1 MPGEPEPSAREGA
14 KDSPRSDPTS
24 TLRDGPVTDNDR
36 VSAPPASSVNVSAP
50 TLQGDSDPGRPVLIR
65 TPLPPGPLDAAV
77 GQLSTT
83 TSTGVNPSSDPGR
96 ISTTLRSGGGRTL
109 VGQTLGRY
117 EILEE
122 LGHGGM
128 ATVYRARDPR
138 LERDVALKVIH
149 RHLRDNAEIAQR
161 FRHEARAVAKLKHP
175 SIVEIYD
182 VPDENDEDERFLVAE
197 LVEGPSLR
205 KYLSELRKELGE
217 EHSGLFPPE
226 LAGALILQVLGALE
240 RAHAEGIVHRDVK
253 PENILI
259 AHVSGPKSDRS
270 SQPDRPSPTSLRVP
284 AVAKLTDFGIA
295 KILDA
300 QGMTSTGQILGSP
313 AHMAPEQI
321 EAGDISP
328 KVDVF
333 ATGVLFYELMTGSL
347 PFDGKNPAQVIR
359 RVLEGQFTPADRVV
373 PKVGGRWNA
382 IVAQMLAREPERRP
396 ASAQACEDMIRK
408 ELDAMGVTDPDR
420 ELLDFMRDPKA
431 IADGWG
437 ARLKPRL
444 VERAVAARDAGD
456 VMGSAH
462 DLNRALAYDPNDP
475 KLMKAVTSMR
485 TRERRLRGLRRLIP
499 LLLAAIV
506 VSIGTFGVVRWSRT
520 HVTTKPSNS
529 ATITAVPVPTSASA
543 KPSASTTASAS
554 TKPSASTP
562 PTATTAVVSPP
573 TASTAP
579 PSEKTRSVQLIFP
592 GVAVASFT
600 IDGVE
605 YKDMLK
611 DSRQEMTIGTHKLTA
626 SGQANCCES
635 YSAEIKVEPGEGV
648 LSSVHK
654 LKFIAASIS
663 SDIEGATITAKT
675 EDGKLLGSG
684 KSPLYIPMNDSQ
696 IANVTITAEADGK
709 AVSKNVTLRPGN
721 PLSVP

>member
-1 MPGEPEPSAREGA
+1 MSSEPESA
-14 KDSPRSDPTS
+14 
-24 TLRDGPVTDNDR
+24 
-36 VSAPPASSVNVSAP
+36 VNASAP
-50 TLQGDSDPGRPVLIR
+50 TLQGDSAPGKPVLIR

-77 GQLSTT
+77 GALSSTT
-83 TSTGVNPSSDPGR
+83 TPTGSTAR

-117 EILEE
+117 EILDE

-149 RHLRDNAEIAQR
+149 HHLRDNAEIAQR

-182 VPDENDEDERFLVAE
+182 VPDEGDESERFLVAE

-205 KYLSELRKELGE
+205 KYLSELRRELGE

-226 LAGALILQVLGALE
+226 LAGALILQVLGALG

-259 AHVSGPKSDRS
+259 AHGAGPRSDPRS
-270 SQPDRPSPTSLRVP
+270 SQPDRPSPTSHRVP
-284 AVAKLTDFGIA
+284 PVAKLTDFGIA

-300 QGMTSTGQILGSP
+300 QSMTSTGQILGSP

-321 EAGDISP
+321 EAGEISP

-333 ATGVLFYELMTGSL
+333 ATGVLLYELMTGVL

-382 IVAQMLAREPERRP
+382 IIASMLAREPEKRP
-396 ASAQACEDMIRK
+396 ASVQACEDTIRK
-408 ELDAMGVTDPDR
+408 ELTAMGVSDPDR
-420 ELLDFMRDPKA
+420 ELVEFMRDPKTV
-431 IADGWG
+431 ADGWG

-444 VERAVAARDAGD
+444 LERAVAARDAGD
-456 VMGSAH
+456 VVGSAH

-475 KLMKAVTSMR
+475 KLMRAVTNMR
-485 TRERRLRGLRRLIP
+485 TRERRLRGIRRMIP
-499 LLLAAIV
+499 LLLAAVV
-506 VSIGTFGVVRWSRT
+506 VSVGTFGVVRWSRT
-520 HVTTKPSNS
+520 HTKVVPSNS
-529 ATITAVPVPTSASA
+529 ATITPVPVPTSASA
-543 KPSASTTASAS
+543 KPSVTASTVPS
-554 TKPSASTP
+554 TKPSIVVPPSIATALITPATST
-562 PTATTAVVSPP
+562 

-579 PSEKTRSVQLIFP
+579 SSGKTRWVKFNFSP
-592 GVAVASFT
+592 AAAYFT
-600 IDGVE
+600 IDGGPHL
-605 YKDMLK
+605 DPLNA
-611 DSRQEMTIGTHKLTA
+611 SRLELAVGTHKLSA
-626 SGQANCCES
+626 VGQAQCCEP
-635 YSAEIKVEPGEGV
+635 YAADIKVEPGETD
-648 LSSVHK
+648 LDSLHK
-654 LKFIAASIS
+654 LKFQPVSIFVA
-663 SDIEGATITAKT
+663 DIEGATITAKT
-675 EDGKLLGSG
+675 DDGKNLGTG
-684 KSPLYIPMNDSQ
+684 KGSLRIEMTETQ
-696 IANVTITAEADGK
+696 ISNVTITVEGGGK
-709 AVSKNVTLRPGN
+709 SYSKVKTLRPGN
-721 PLSVP
+721 PVYLSEKE